1 MVSEYKIPK
10 NYMERVVKE
19 TLEKLLKDR
28 DDVCKCEECVADMMA
43 YALNRLPPKYI
54 VTDRGYI
61 FSKLSEVEAQFQVD
75 VLEAVLEA
83 INVISKNPRHSLEKK
98 R

>member
-1 MVSEYKIPK
+1 
-10 NYMERVVKE
+10 MERVVKE

-28 DDVCKCEECVADMMA
+28 DDVCKCEECIADMMA

-61 FSKLSEVEAQFQVD
+61 FSKLNEIEAQFQVD

-83 INVISKNPRHSLEKK
+83 IKVISKNPRHSVGESKK
-98 R
+98 Q